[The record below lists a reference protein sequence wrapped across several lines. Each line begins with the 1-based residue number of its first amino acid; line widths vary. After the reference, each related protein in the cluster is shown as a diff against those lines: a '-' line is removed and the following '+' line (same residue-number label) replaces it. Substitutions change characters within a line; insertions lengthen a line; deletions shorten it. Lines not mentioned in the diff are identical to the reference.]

1 MTSAAQSQA
10 LAIASQAQTSSS
22 MQVSALHQ
30 EAAEVSLSAR
40 ALVRQNTFTKDSL
53 EVSPEATARPV
64 STEGSQARL
73 VSQAWNSEEGQ
84 VRLVGGKIVRS
95 QQQQHEASV
104 TSTSS
109 PKVVRKQSSEQTM
122 VATTEEW

>member
-1 MTSAAQSQA
+1 MESSMRKTSVTEKKISAAQSQA
-10 LAIASQAQTSSS
+10 LAIASQAQTSST
-22 MQVSALHQ
+22 MHASAMHQ

-84 VRLVGGKIVRS
+84 VGFFRQRQRQKI
-95 QQQQHEASV
+95 
-104 TSTSS
+104 
-109 PKVVRKQSSEQTM
+109 
-122 VATTEEW
+122 